1 MIKGRGLRPPVAPT
15 PHPSGARPPV
25 LPKQALPQHVAIV
38 MDGNG
43 RWATSRGLPRTE
55 GHRRGEEAVA
65 RAVRAALDAD
75 VKFLTLYAF
84 STENWRRPKP
94 EVRFLMNDTIRLVAD
109 LRDEFHARGVR
120 MRWIGR
126 RDWRVPKKILNLID
140 ETIALTGRNKTMT
153 LTIAFNYGGRAE
165 IVDAARALGE
175 QVAAKEIKAGDI
187 DERALRAA
195 LYDPEL
201 PDVDLFIRTGG
212 EQRISNYL
220 LWQSSYAELVF
231 QEVLWPDFAAEHF
244 DAAVREFRSRKRR
257 FGKV

>member
-1 MIKGRGLRPPVAPT
+1 MPRART
-15 PHPSGARPPV
+15 SGPE
-25 LPKQALPQHVAIV
+25 HVAIV